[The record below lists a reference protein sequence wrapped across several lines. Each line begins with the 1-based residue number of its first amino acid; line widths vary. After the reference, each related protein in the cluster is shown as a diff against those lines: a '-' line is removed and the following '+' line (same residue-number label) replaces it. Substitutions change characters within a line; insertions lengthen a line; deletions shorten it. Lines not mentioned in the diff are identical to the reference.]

1 MVSLVETK
9 MSKKKKSQH
18 LMGPLD
24 HNFHLDLVTT
34 KADIMT

>member
-9 MSKKKKSQH
+9 MSKKKSQH
-18 LMGPLD
+18 LMGRLD